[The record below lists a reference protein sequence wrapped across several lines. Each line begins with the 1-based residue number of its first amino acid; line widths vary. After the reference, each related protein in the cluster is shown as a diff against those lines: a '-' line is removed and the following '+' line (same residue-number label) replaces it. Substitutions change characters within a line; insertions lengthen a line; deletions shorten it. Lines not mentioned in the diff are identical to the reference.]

1 MYIMLGPIP
10 LYILHTFFLNIFIR
24 RDLLAHDLMM
34 TVGKAEGQAQ
44 HTAMGSANTMNM
56 DSVIK
61 LVSFVLPEL
70 LHQFRFMTLRSST
83 GGSSTQK

>member
-44 HTAMGSANTMNM
+44 HSDGICQYDEYGQRHQTC
-56 DSVIK
+56 
-61 LVSFVLPEL
+61 EL
-70 LHQFRFMTLRSST
+70 RPP
-83 GGSSTQK
+83 